1 MKYFSD
7 LSINRR
13 RFLNATGA
21 SAVLALSGLPMRDA
35 YAQAQTG
42 TLVIGHTTVRHLNPA
57 IQSGQATGVPGVQ
70 LFAGL
75 LQMDDK
81 FQPHPYLAKSWTV
94 SDDGLVYSFKLV
106 EGAVFHDGKP
116 ITSEDVAFS
125 LDIVKANH
133 PFGSSMFKAVG
144 KVETPDAHTVILRLD
159 YPQPALPAA
168 LSPLLLPI
176 LPKHVYSTAP
186 IQGHPANTAVVGSGP
201 FKLVEFTPGQRVVME
216 RFDKFFR
223 KGRPYLDRIVFT
235 ILKDRGA
242 QAVALSRGD
251 IQYAPFPPLGVSD
264 IMRLKKDPKLVVT
277 DKGSDGIGW
286 INWLEFNLRKPPFND
301 VRVRQAISYAIDR
314 KFIREKLQQGL
325 SKPATGP
332 IASSSPYFDK
342 SLNPYNLDLAKANK
356 LLDEAG
362 YKRKAD
368 GMRFSARLDWIPIF
382 PDYYQTVAEYLRPQ
396 LKKIGIDIQLRP
408 SPDFSTWAQ
417 RVPNWDF
424 DINIG
429 SSYNYADPV
438 IGVHRTYV
446 SSNIRK
452 GVPYSNVAGYSNP
465 KVDEILAAASGET
478 DQAKRTQLYHEF
490 QKIINQE
497 VPVAILYEVPVMS
510 IYSRDLANVPMGIWG
525 WIAPFD
531 EVYFTKKPQ

>member
-1 MKYFSD
+1 MTYRLRIALIHLLLLLGLAGGEPSAASAAEPQRGGTLTV
-7 LSINRR
+7 LSISDI
-13 RFLNATGA
+13 T
-21 SAVLALSGLPMRDA
+21 S
-35 YAQAQTG
+35 
-42 TLVIGHTTVRHLNPA
+42 LNPA
-57 IQSGQATGVPGVQ
+57 VASGVPTMVPGAQ

-75 LQMDDK
+75 VEYRK
-81 FQPHPYLAKSWTV
+81 GWQPQPYLAESWDV
-94 SDDGLVYSFKLV
+94 SKDGLTYTFHLV
-106 EGAVFHDGKP
+106 KDALFHDGKP
-116 ITSEDVAFS
+116 VTSEDVAFS
-125 LDIVKANH
+125 IEAVKANH
-133 PFGSSMFKAVG
+133 PFGGTMFGNVVG
-144 KVETPDAHTVILRLD
+144 IDTPDPHTAVVRLSK
-159 YPQPALPAA
+159 PTA
-168 LSPLLLPI
+168 SLLLSMSPHFTPI
-176 LPKHVYSTAP
+176 LPKHIYGTGGALRT
-186 IQGHPANTAVVGSGP
+186 HPRNNSPVGSGP
-201 FKLVEFTPGQRVVME
+201 FKFVEYKPGEYVAVE

-525 WIAPFD
+525 GIAPFD